1 MSDPTSTGNTDSSQ
15 EKDNKVAET
24 AETRWTDDSIRWPE
38 DPPKTY
44 ESDEEETGFMDP
56 FKDPDPFQIF
66 EFKFDR
72 YARKSGAAHD
82 ADRYI
87 DLKIRGYKE
96 EADEIW
102 QSTGLTL
109 WRASDYLCEY
119 QVMHPE
125 LFQGKRVLE
134 VSRMCVFEFTKITF
148 VTIGQFQNFTQI
160 LSSQTF

>member
-1 MSDPTSTGNTDSSQ
+1 MLLYINTVQLLFRDIYITFLIPSMSDPASNTDALQ
-15 EKDNKVAET
+15 KATNKL

-72 YARKSGAAHD
+72 HARKSGAAD
-82 ADRYI
+82 DDRYI

-134 VSRMCVFEFTKITF
+134 VSRMCW
-148 VTIGQFQNFTQI
+148 
-160 LSSQTF
+160 SSQRLHL

>member
-1 MSDPTSTGNTDSSQ
+1 MSGNTDSSQ
-15 EKDNKVAET
+15 KANKL

-72 YARKSGAAHD
+72 PDRKSFAAAD
-82 ADRYI
+82 DEDGADRCI
-87 DLKIRGYKE
+87 DLKIRGYKS

-109 WRASDYLCEY
+109 WRASD
-119 QVMHPE
+119 V
-125 LFQGKRVLE
+125 R
-134 VSRMCVFEFTKITF
+134 I
-148 VTIGQFQNFTQI
+148 
-160 LSSQTF
+160 SSIAC